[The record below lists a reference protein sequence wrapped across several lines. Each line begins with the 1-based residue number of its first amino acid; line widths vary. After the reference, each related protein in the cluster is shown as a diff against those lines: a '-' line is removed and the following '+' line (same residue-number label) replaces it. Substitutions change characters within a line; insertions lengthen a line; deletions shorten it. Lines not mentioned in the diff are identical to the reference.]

1 MTRQKYLQLIHIA
14 AHNLKL
20 DDTTY
25 RQMLHRLTGKTSAK
39 AMNIGQLAQV
49 LNALKAKGF
58 RIQSHHAST
67 KKQTDRP
74 QLQKLQALWQAM
86 ANEGIVRDASATAL
100 AHFVKRET
108 GCDSPYWLDSQQA
121 SQVIEKLKQWQK
133 RVARATSC

>member
-14 AHNLKL
+14 AQHLKL
-20 DDTTY
+20 DDATY
-25 RQMLHRLTGKTSAK
+25 RQMLHRLTGQTSAK
-39 AMNIGQLAQV
+39 TLNIGQLAQV
-49 LNALKAKGF
+49 LNALKTQGF
-58 RIQSHHAST
+58 RIQPTQPTT

-74 QLQKLQALWQAM
+74 QIQKMQALWQAM
-86 ANEGIVRDASATAL
+86 ADEGIVRDASATAL

-133 RVARATSC
+133 RVVRATSC

>member
-1 MTRQKYLQLIHIA
+1 MTRQKYLQLIYIA

-39 AMNIGQLAQV
+39 ALNIGQLAQV
-49 LNALKAKGF
+49 LNALKAKSF
-58 RIQSHHAST
+58 RIQPTQPTT

-74 QLQKLQALWQAM
+74 QLQKMQALWQAM
-86 ANEGIVRDASATAL
+86 ADEGIVRDASAKAL

-121 SQVIEKLKQWQK
+121 SQIIEKLKQWQK
-133 RVARATSC
+133 RVARATLC

>member
-14 AHNLKL
+14 AHHLKL

-25 RQMLHRLTGKTSAK
+25 RQLLHRLTGETSAK
-39 AMNIGQLAQV
+39 ALNIGQLAQV
-49 LNALKAKGF
+49 LNALKTQGF
-58 RIQSHHAST
+58 RIQPTQPTT

-74 QLQKLQALWQAM
+74 QLQKMQALWQAM
-86 ANEGIVRDASATAL
+86 ADEGIVRDASATAL

-108 GCDSPYWLDSQQA
+108 DCDSPYWLDSQQA

-133 RVARATSC
+133 RVVRATSC

>member
-25 RQMLHRLTGKTSAK
+25 RQMLNRLTGKTSAK
-39 AMNIGQLAQV
+39 ALNIGQLAQV

-58 RIQSHHAST
+58 RIQPHHATT

-74 QLQKLQALWQAM
+74 QIQKIQALWQAM
-86 ANEGIVRDASATAL
+86 AYEGIVRDTSATAL

-108 GCDSPYWLDSQQA
+108 DCDSPYWLDNQQA
-121 SQVIEKLKQWQK
+121 SKVIEKLKQWQK

>member
-14 AHNLKL
+14 AHHLKL

-39 AMNIGQLAQV
+39 ALNIGQLAQV
-49 LNALKAKGF
+49 LNALKTQGF
-58 RIQSHHAST
+58 RIQPTQPTT

-74 QLQKLQALWQAM
+74 QLQKMQALWQAM
-86 ANEGIVRDASATAL
+86 ADEGIVRDASATAL

-108 GCDSPYWLDSQQA
+108 GCDSPYWLDNPQA

-133 RVARATSC
+133 RVVRATSC

>member
-14 AHNLKL
+14 AQHLKL

-39 AMNIGQLAQV
+39 ALNIGQLAQV
-49 LNALKAKGF
+49 LNALKTQGF
-58 RIQSHHAST
+58 RIQPTQPMT

-74 QLQKLQALWQAM
+74 QIQKMQALWQAM
-86 ANEGIVRDASATAL
+86 AQEGIVQDALAKAL

-133 RVARATSC
+133 RVVRATSC